1 MCLRLVIYITPVPSE
16 MECRP
21 HSEPEKG
28 KQYYLNRRSEDVGP
42 DDDTQYCFPLKKYL
56 AKHAA
61 TKVWVGPRYPAYNHK
76 AARLRSYTEWP
87 HGMNPSPSSLSTAGF
102 YYTGKRK

>member
-1 MCLRLVIYITPVPSE
+1 

-21 HSEPEKG
+21 GSEPERQTSG
-28 KQYYLNRRSEDVGP
+28 SEHIGP
-42 DDDTQYCFPLKKYL
+42 DEHIFYL
-56 AKHAA
+56 TPYLTIHRA
-61 TKVWVGPRYPAYNHK
+61 TKFWEGPRYPAYNSK

-102 YYTGKRK
+102 YFFGKRP